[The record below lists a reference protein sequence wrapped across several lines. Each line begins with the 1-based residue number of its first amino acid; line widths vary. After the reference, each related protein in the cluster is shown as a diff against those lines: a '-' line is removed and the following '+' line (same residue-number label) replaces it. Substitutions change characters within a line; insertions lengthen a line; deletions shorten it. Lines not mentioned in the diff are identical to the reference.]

1 MEANQVLRSIMSALT
16 ASNTLVNEEI
26 VCSTQDEEEAP
37 PVGGSGLQKPGG
49 SGLQKPIENTGT
61 EAPILPGE
69 EKQKVK
75 FNKENVCHFFA
86 MNKCKF
92 GKDCRKDHPKTCLK
106 FKKFGLAKFNRNN
119 GCSENCEH

>member
-49 SGLQKPIENTGT
+49 SGLQKPIKNTGT

-75 FNKENVCHFFA
+75 FNKENVFLFRYFLFTYY
-86 MNKCKF
+86 KLQI
-92 GKDCRKDHPKTCLK
+92 RLK
-106 FKKFGLAKFNRNN
+106 L
-119 GCSENCEH
+119 